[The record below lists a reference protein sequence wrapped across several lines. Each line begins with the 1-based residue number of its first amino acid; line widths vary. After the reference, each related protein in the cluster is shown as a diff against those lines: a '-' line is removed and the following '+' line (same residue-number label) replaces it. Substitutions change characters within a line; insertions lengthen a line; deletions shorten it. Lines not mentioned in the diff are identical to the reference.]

1 MTIAS
6 MLQGFIQE
14 LNESG
19 SVCFTVRAVPNAPES
34 KILEVMDDESIK
46 ISVNAQ
52 PEKGKANKELVK
64 FIANQFGVEKSK
76 VSILSGE
83 SARIK
88 IVKVSS

>member
-1 MTIAS
+1 
-6 MLQGFIQE
+6 MLQKFHQE

-19 SVCFTVRAVPNAPES
+19 SVHFTVRAVPNAPEL

-46 ISVNAQ
+46 IAVNAQ
-52 PEKGKANKELVK
+52 SEKGKANKELIK

>member
-1 MTIAS
+1 
-6 MLQGFIQE
+6 MLQKFHQE

-19 SVCFTVRAVPNAPES
+19 SVHFTVRAVPNAAES

-46 ISVNAQ
+46 IAVNAQ
-52 PEKGKANKELVK
+52 SEKGKANKELIK